1 MINKVG
7 TNPQLYLGTNPQ
19 EKTFNSYFPKT
30 LNCNLQSC
38 CQQQA
43 RRDFRG
49 KQTQGDACHFCKN
62 PETVLR

>member
-1 MINKVG
+1 VG
-7 TNPQLYLGTNPQ
+7 GQ